1 VFVASHIPQV
11 MAKRAAEV
19 QPQSAKVARTSVST
33 SSPLAEEHAAAMAL
47 VSSATH
53 ISEECRAMLQS
64 MAPYCS
70 GTSIHAYQEEM
81 VCVLSDVCVGVEAQR
96 REAVDSAEAHLA
108 DAKAGVQRQ
117 EVRLAGIEQE
127 VLGICGVCEGKSALV
142 KSAAEGVASAQQA
155 LLTEEKRVEAIAG
168 ERACAEVEREEYEGV
183 LQDTL
188 ARLRDGVVSSRQ
200 RREHEKLLKLLLD
213 TLCGL
218 GVNRSLLD
226 ALRVALKLKVEARGA
241 FANLAVTSADEA
253 LQKHIAS
260 LSEKVDSM
268 GLESTKSAEVVQR
281 AQQALAVAQQAQSS
295 VLDEQ
300 VASEN
305 TLQEAKSGRH
315 EAAASVQATKAEVD
329 RCSVV
334 LDESCVESKRVSE
347 LFAQFVEWRDG
358 PKNAPTESSAIAEP
372 NVVTPT
378 GAEGVAEVT
387 QVGDKAAEISTAAI
401 SMLQAAEVAGA

>member
-1 VFVASHIPQV
+1 

-19 QPQSAKVARTSVST
+19 QPQSAKVAKTSESNT
-33 SSPLAEEHAAAMAL
+33 EPLAKEHAAATAL
-47 VSSATH
+47 VSAATG

-64 MAPYCS
+64 MTPYCS
-70 GTSIHAYQEEM
+70 GTTMHAYQEEM
-81 VCVLSDVCVGVEAQR
+81 AHVLSDVCIGVETQR
-96 REAVDSAEAHLA
+96 RAAVVSAEALLA
-108 DAKAGVQRQ
+108 DAKVGVERQ
-117 EVRLAGIEQE
+117 EVQLAGIEQE
-127 VLGICGVCEGKSALV
+127 ILGIRGVCEGKSASV

-168 ERACAEVEREEYEGV
+168 ERACAEVEREEYQGV

-200 RREHEKLLKLLLD
+200 RREHEQLLKSLLD

-218 GVNRSLLD
+218 GVDRSLLD
-226 ALRVALKLKVEARGA
+226 ALRVALKTKAEARGA
-241 FANLAVTSADEA
+241 FANLAVSTADEA

-268 GLESTKSAEVVQR
+268 GIESAKCAEVVQR
-281 AQQALAVAQQAQSS
+281 AQEALAAAQQAQSS
-295 VLDEQ
+295 TLDEQ

-305 TLQEAKSGRH
+305 TLQEAESRRQ
-315 EAAASVQATKAEVD
+315 EAAALVQASKAEVE

-334 LDESCVESKRVSE
+334 LEESRAECKRISE

-358 PKNAPTESSAIAEP
+358 SKNDPIESGANAEP
-372 NVVTPT
+372 NVVMAT
-378 GAEGVAEVT
+378 GAEGVAEVAKID
-387 QVGDKAAEISTAAI
+387 DKAVEMSVAAT
-401 SMLQAAEVAGA
+401 SMLQEAEVAGA